1 MDSTQTF
8 LLDIFKNGE
17 NERKT
22 FIEKCSQKSLY
33 FEKPIKKQKLISF
46 AHLLQKL
53 RNRIMLNV

>member
-1 MDSTQTF
+1 MDSTQIF

-46 AHLLQKL
+46 ATETEEQ
-53 RNRIMLNV
+53 NYA